1 MLVSTKTRKKGD
13 VISIKLSNGE
23 ELISSL
29 VEEQDTHLLIDRPVV
44 LQSGPKGT
52 PALMPFFMT
61 ASPDATRDIQ
71 LSKTHIVMIADTDAP
86 LAKQYTS
93 AMSGIIQTGAI
104 PGLQV

>member
-23 ELISSL
+23 ELISSF
-29 VEEQDTHLLIDRPVV
+29 VQEQDTHLIVDRPVV
-44 LQSGPKGT
+44 LQSGPNGT

-93 AMSGIIQTGAI
+93 AMSGIIQTGPI